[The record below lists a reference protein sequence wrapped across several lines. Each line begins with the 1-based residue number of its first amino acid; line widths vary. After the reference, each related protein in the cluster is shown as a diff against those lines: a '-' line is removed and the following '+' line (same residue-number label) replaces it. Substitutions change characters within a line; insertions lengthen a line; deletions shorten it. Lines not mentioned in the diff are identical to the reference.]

1 MTKTPD
7 GVMEKV
13 RGACEA
19 VIAPE
24 AAAIDRER
32 RFPRRSIVA
41 LADAELAGLT
51 VPKQFGGL
59 GGGAAEFVRVVEEIA
74 RACGST
80 AMIYVMHVCGTMP
93 IVAVA
98 SDAQKSELL
107 PPLASGE
114 WLATLAF
121 SEPGS
126 GAHFYAPVSRAA
138 TRGDGFVLQCDKS
151 FVTSASEADLYLV
164 STQSPNAVSPL
175 ESDLFMVRR
184 SDAGIT
190 VKGRWEGLGLN
201 GNASAPMRFDGVV
214 LHESARLGAEKSG
227 LTTML
232 QAGVPWFHL
241 GVSAVNIGLARAAL
255 EASVTHAKARKYE
268 HNGQRLADIPG
279 IQALLAEMS
288 QPVAAARAY
297 LHATAAALDAS
308 AEDVLLGLLQVKSVA
323 SEAALAVTAKAM
335 RVCGGAA
342 FAKHL
347 PVERFFRDAQAG
359 AIMAP
364 TNDVLKEF
372 IAKVLLG
379 IPLF

>member
-1 MTKTPD
+1 MTETANR
-7 GVMEKV
+7 VVEKA
-13 RGACEA
+13 RGACDA
-19 VIAPE
+19 VIAAE
-24 AAAIDRER
+24 AAVVDRER
-32 RFPRRSIVA
+32 RFPRHSIEA
-41 LADAELAGLT
+41 LAGAGLAGLT
-51 VPKQFGGL
+51 VPMQFGGL
-59 GGGAAEFVRVVEEIA
+59 GGGAAEFVRVVKEIA

-80 AMIYVMHVCGTMP
+80 AMVYVMHVCGTMP

-138 TRGDGFVLQCDKS
+138 ARSDGFVLQCDKS
-151 FVTSASEADLYLV
+151 FVTSAGEADLYLV
-164 STQSPNAVSPL
+164 STQSPSAASPL

-190 VKGRWEGLGLN
+190 VKGRWEGIGLN

-214 LHESARLGAEKSG
+214 LQESARLGPEKSG

-241 GVSAVNIGLARAAL
+241 GVSAANIGLARAAL
-255 EASVTHAKARKYE
+255 DASITHSKARKYE

-297 LHATAAALDAS
+297 RSNDSSATPRPARSWPRRTTCSRNSSPRYCS
-308 AEDVLLGLLQVKSVA
+308 AFRGVRRLG
-323 SEAALAVTAKAM
+323 
-335 RVCGGAA
+335 GGQRA
-342 FAKHL
+342 
-347 PVERFFRDAQAG
+347 DAQRGNLWGIVPA
-359 AIMAP
+359 ACETDEPATCPM
-364 TNDVLKEF
+364 ND
-372 IAKVLLG
+372 ARH
-379 IPLF
+379 